1 MILANNYQD
10 NLEVVLNRRI
20 TNMAMTLHDF
30 FQELNYVLDEQHS
43 EYIHNLSEVNLKL
56 LTKRV
61 YENSELVRNEI
72 NRQVKL
78 TKYTNL
84 QEVMQSLDKE
94 EAAKFVTWMGE
105 NIFGANQIIIEEL
118 EKILVKS

>member
-1 MILANNYQD
+1 
-10 NLEVVLNRRI
+10 
-20 TNMAMTLHDF
+20 MTLHNF

-43 EYIHNLSEVNLKL
+43 EYIHNLTEVNLKL

-78 TKYTNL
+78 TKYANL

-118 EKILVKS
+118 EKILVKG